1 MYNILISLFTF
12 LVRRR
17 IVMMVITSL
26 IASGV
31 WYWNQRTDEAIHSPT
46 LAPDVREKIIVD
58 PRKKKIT
65 VITKERTDT
74 LFLPNRPTAIEI
86 PYKGAVRI
94 TRRTW
99 GFELAP
105 FGTIVFTDT
114 LRAGMGADI
123 FYWNKLSFGFG
134 AATNVTNFFD
144 GRVFAH
150 LSYNVYSNTS
160 LGLVVDNAKRGGM
173 NLSFRF

>member
-1 MYNILISLFTF
+1 MYAILARFFMF
-12 LVRRR
+12 LLSRRVV
-17 IVMMVITSL
+17 IMLITSL

-31 WYWNQRTDEAIHSPT
+31 WYWNQRTDEAINSPT
-46 LAPDVREKIIVD
+46 LAPDVKEKIIVD
-58 PRKKKIT
+58 PQKKKIT

-86 PYKGAVRI
+86 PHKGPVRI

-105 FGTIVFTDT
+105 FGTVVFTDT
-114 LRAGMGADI
+114 LRAGAGVDV
-123 FYWNKLSFGFG
+123 FYWQKLSAGFG
-134 AATNVTNFFD
+134 AATNVRDFFD
-144 GRVFAH
+144 GRVFAQ

-160 LGLVVDNAKRGGM
+160 LGLVIDNEKRGGM
-173 NLSFRF
+173 NVSFRF